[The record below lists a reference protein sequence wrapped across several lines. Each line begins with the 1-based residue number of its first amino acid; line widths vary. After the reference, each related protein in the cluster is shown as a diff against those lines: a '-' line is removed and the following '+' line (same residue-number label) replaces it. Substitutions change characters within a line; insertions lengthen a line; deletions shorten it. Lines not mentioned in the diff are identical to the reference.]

1 MIINFIMSTAIW
13 MFNAVFSWGEVVT
26 ELPFGGD
33 TLATAFAMARTVGE
47 YFPPLATL
55 LTAFSYYVLFLIGL
69 RAIALIPVVRNTVSH
84 VTQHTR

>member
-1 MIINFIMSTAIW
+1 MITESIISSIVW
-13 MFNAVFSWGEVVT
+13 LFNAGFSWGEVVT

-55 LTAFSYYVLFLIGL
+55 LTAFTIYVAFLIGL
-69 RAIALIPVVRNTVSH
+69 RLLALIPVVRNTVTH